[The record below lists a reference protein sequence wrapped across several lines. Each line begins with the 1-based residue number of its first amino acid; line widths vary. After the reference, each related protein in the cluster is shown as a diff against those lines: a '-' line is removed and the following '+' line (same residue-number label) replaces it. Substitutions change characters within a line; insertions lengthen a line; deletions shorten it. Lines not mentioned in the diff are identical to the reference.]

1 MEIRVNEIFC
11 SIDGEVN
18 IHHQGCI
25 TTFIRFQGCPLD
37 CSWCDTE
44 KARDPEGG
52 TLASVEGVVRQ
63 VNTIGCPKVTI
74 TGGEPLMQRE
84 AFTELISMLRP
95 FKIKITV
102 ETSGFT
108 EIGDLHDIA
117 DGWVVDYKLPSS
129 GEHNKMIPTNYTILS
144 ERDFIKF
151 PIATMEDYEMA
162 KLVISHLRGITEVKF
177 AFSPVWGE
185 CSPNELLG
193 RMIEDR
199 FFIPIL
205 NVQLHKLINVD

>member
-52 TLASVEGVVRQ
+52 TLTSVESVVRQ
-63 VNTIGCPKVTI
+63 VNAIGCPKVTI

-84 AFTELISMLRP
+84 ALTELISMLWP
-95 FKIKITV
+95 FKITV
-102 ETSGFT
+102 ETSGCL
-108 EIGDLHDIA
+108 EIGDLHDRV

-129 GEHNKMIPTNYTILS
+129 GMYDDVVHANYPLLG

-151 PIATMEDYEMA
+151 PIATVKDYEVA
-162 KLVISHLRGITEVKF
+162 KLVVSYLRGETTAKF

-185 CSPNELLG
+185 CPPDELL
-193 RMIEDR
+193 RKMMEDQ
-199 FFIPIL
+199 FFAPIL
-205 NVQLHKLINVD
+205 NVQLHKLIGTR